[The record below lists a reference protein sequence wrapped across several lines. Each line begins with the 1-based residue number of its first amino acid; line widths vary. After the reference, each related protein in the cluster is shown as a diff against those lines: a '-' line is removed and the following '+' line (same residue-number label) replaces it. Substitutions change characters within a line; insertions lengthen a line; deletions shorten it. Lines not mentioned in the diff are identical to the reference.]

1 MPLPLDLCLTSFG
14 EAVYLGYMF
23 FFFETRIDF
32 NVLASPDHF
41 LLKHLTGNQPGLRI
55 CLLGRVLAVPA
66 IVLLIARCRYPH
78 LGTWI
83 RRGVYASIPLSLINL
98 NAVAYLLPIWVTE
111 LTFFRGQNNI
121 ST

>member
-1 MPLPLDLCLTSFG
+1 MPLPLNFCLTSFG

-23 FFFETRIDF
+23 FFFETKIDF

-41 LLKHLTGNQPGLRI
+41 LLKHLTGNQTGLRI

-66 IVLLIARCRYPH
+66 IVLLIARCWFPH
-78 LGTWI
+78 LGTSI